1 MKIKMFSAV
10 LIELSYLFPS
20 VTISG
25 DYGQLGHPTLKST
38 DEPQLVEFFKE
49 QQMRVV
55 DVVCGAWN
63 TFVAVVEERVA

>member
-1 MKIKMFSAV
+1 MKIKRFSAV
-10 LIELSYLFPS
+10 LIELSYPFPS

-25 DYGQLGHPTLKST
+25 DYGQLGQPTLKST

-63 TFVAVVEERVA
+63 TFVAVVKEEVA

>member
-1 MKIKMFSAV
+1 MFP
-10 LIELSYLFPS
+10 F

-25 DYGQLGHPTLKST
+25 DYSQLGHQSLNST
-38 DEPQLVEFFKE
+38 DEPQLVEFFRE

-63 TFVAVVEERVA
+63 TFVAVVKEEVA